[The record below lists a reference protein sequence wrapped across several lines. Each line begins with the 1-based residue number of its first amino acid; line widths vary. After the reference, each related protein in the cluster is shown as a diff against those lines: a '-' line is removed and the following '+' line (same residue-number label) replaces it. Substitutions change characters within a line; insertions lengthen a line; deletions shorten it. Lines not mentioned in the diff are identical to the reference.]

1 MNKYTIYNV
10 PILKISESFEYSLLD
25 IIKIRKFKNII
36 IFVDKFFDKKKL
48 FKNSNLNKKIIHI
61 DTTHEPTTDLID
73 KLISKLNLKK
83 KIDCIVGVGGGSI
96 LDISKAISILLKNKG
111 KCSKYVGWDKVKN
124 PGVYKIA
131 IPTLSGTGAEA
142 SKTCVFIDYKK
153 KIKMGINSE
162 YSLFDQVICDFKL
175 QRTVPKEQFFYSAM
189 DTYIH
194 SMESLDGNYRNF
206 IADEKSKIAINLC
219 REVFSSKK
227 LMKDENLKKMM
238 LASFLGGSAIGSSFV
253 GFVHP
258 LSSALSVNYG
268 TNHTLANC
276 IIMKV
281 MKNHYGKC
289 HKEFLSYCDK
299 HKINIPKIHKKNK
312 YNLDSLILST
322 MHHVKP
328 LENKFGKNFKKK
340 LNKKLFRSIFNK
352 I

>member
-1 MNKYTIYNV
+1 MNKYIIYNV
-10 PILKISESFEYSLLD
+10 PILKISDSYEESLLD

-36 IFVDKFFDKKKL
+36 VFVDNFFKKKKI
-48 FKNSNLNKKIIHI
+48 FKNFNLTKKIIYI
-61 DTTHEPTTDLID
+61 DTTDEPTTNLVD
-73 KLISKLNLKK
+73 KLISKLSKK
-83 KIDCIVGVGGGSI
+83 KIDCVIGFGGGSI
-96 LDISKAISILLKNKG
+96 LDISKAVSILLKNKG
-111 KCSKYVGWDKVKN
+111 KCSKYVGWDKVQKR
-124 PGVYKIA
+124 GVYKIA

-194 SMESLDGNYRNF
+194 SMESLDGKYRNF
-206 IADEKSKIAINLC
+206 IADEKSRIAIRLC
-219 REVFSSKK
+219 REVFSSNK

-268 TNHTLANC
+268 TKHTLANC

-281 MKNHYGKC
+281 MNNHYKKC
-289 HKEFLSYCDK
+289 HKEFLNYCK
-299 HKINIPKIHKKNK
+299 NHKINIPKIHEKNQ
-312 YNLDSLILST
+312 YNLNNLILST

-340 LNKKLFRSIFNK
+340 LNKKLFSSIFNK

>member
-1 MNKYTIYNV
+1 MV
-10 PILKISESFEYSLLD
+10 L
-25 IIKIRKFKNII
+25 
-36 IFVDKFFDKKKL
+36 
-48 FKNSNLNKKIIHI
+48 
-61 DTTHEPTTDLID
+61 
-73 KLISKLNLKK
+73 
-83 KIDCIVGVGGGSI
+83 GVEV
-96 LDISKAISILLKNKG
+96 LDISKAVSILLKNKG
-111 KCSKYVGWDKVKN
+111 KCSKYVGWDKVQK

-194 SMESLDGNYRNF
+194 SMESLDGKYRNF
-206 IADEKSKIAINLC
+206 IADEKSRIAIKLC
-219 REVFSSKK
+219 REVFSSNR

-268 TNHTLANC
+268 TKHTLANC

-281 MKNHYGKC
+281 MNNHYKKC
-289 HKEFLSYCDK
+289 HKEFLNYCK
-299 HKINIPKIHKKNK
+299 NHKINIPKIHEKNQ
-312 YNLDSLILST
+312 YNLNDLILST

>member
-10 PILKISESFEYSLLD
+10 PILKISETYEDSLLD

-36 IFVDKFFDKKKL
+36 IFVDNFFKKKKI
-48 FKNSNLNKKIIHI
+48 FKNSNLTRKIIYI
-61 DTTHEPTTDLID
+61 DTTYEPTTNLID
-73 KLISKLNLKK
+73 KLISKLSKK
-83 KIDCIVGVGGGSI
+83 KIDCVIGFGGGSI
-96 LDISKAISILLKNKG
+96 LDISKAVSILLKNKG
-111 KCSKYVGWDKVKN
+111 KCSKYVGWDKVQK

-194 SMESLDGNYRNF
+194 SMESLDGKYRNF
-206 IADEKSKIAINLC
+206 IADEKSRIAIKLC
-219 REVFSSKK
+219 REVFSSNR

-253 GFVHP
+253 GLVHP

-268 TNHTLANC
+268 TKHTLANC

-281 MKNHYGKC
+281 MNNHYKKC
-289 HKEFLSYCDK
+289 HKEFLNYCK
-299 HKINIPKIHKKNK
+299 NHKINIPKIHEKNQ
-312 YNLDSLILST
+312 YNLNNLILST

-340 LNKKLFRSIFNK
+340 LNKKLFSSIFNK